1 MITNVG
7 YVVAM
12 NGNEFNLSVTNA
24 SAQQLLD
31 TNEKIE
37 KCSILITSPLSTNYF
52 DIGTPSIMVSD
63 TNGALMRL
71 TYTFKP
77 GNGLDIDNSI
87 NKDVLTMHIDHKTI
101 RTKDKALFADIAE
114 MVNYNESFTFGS
126 VNNYNYLKLK
136 PEGFI
141 DNRTIKLGSRL
152 LDISNDN
159 VLNFNNNYN
168 NTYKLSN
175 DIIYVDKTVFTDDI
189 YLTTRT
195 IEDISNNI
203 LTDMGVSLNK
213 SHNPSDYGEIYLS
226 YWTKLSLKL
235 ENLVDN
241 ETIVADTA
249 YGVIS
254 DALGL
259 NKRLY
264 ANENGDD
271 CFIKVNSS
279 SQSGSGDVSL
289 VPSNTVT
296 DTPTP
301 TSYYDDIPTPSTYPT
316 NRAAEYAETTNS
328 NSSNTYPA
336 GGSDDTE
343 NSNIMKKF
351 PKLSVNTQKLDVATN
366 LSLGVIKY
374 DNSTIKKNNNK
385 QIYVDTSKLTKAA
398 KNTIG
403 VVSIDNDT
411 IKAKNPTIK
420 NTIYVDYNAVAPK
433 QNSITYNNGKLVLN
447 TEYAT
452 IASYNEA
459 GLVKIDNNT
468 IKSERD
474 GRIYVD
480 YTTIPKAHKNTFGVV
495 ASYDNSVTIEEGKIK
510 VSDTILT
517 TINMHNEYINELVEK
532 INTLNTKIEELILST
547 QPVKETAY
555 MLINKNIKMSLSYS
569 NVSGDNGP
577 TNYMALL
584 NSYLLDNFTP
594 TQLYNTPA
602 NIIQFKSEKQS
613 LNVYIPNKLFIEP
626 NGDGTENYNAD
637 MKNSLKFG
645 DEFENKDYAAYIHE
659 INPIVEVFDD
669 GKDNSGIS
677 YNGRAPIPFLVFPQD
692 MQISNNNDS
701 LKITIKDFKSI
712 DTESNKAIYA
722 EPKYDLL
729 TINDIDIYVNYQNKN
744 GNTKTFYAHN
754 NRLSF
759 TNNDDKTRIAKY
771 FLESDK
777 YYSLTLKFNL
787 PVIETDDIN
796 LIATSIEAGLKDI
809 IKGINGS
816 DPANPEGPVAA
827 DEDTP
832 IEDITI
838 TMPTKTLHDFNEPDY
853 LMPVFGGFYLDY
865 LCSSN
870 DSINI
875 DRAKIRKHLNLFFN
889 VKYKFN
895 ISIET
900 DYYKFVDIPI
910 YLNLGDYSN
919 IDQQFILGINDG
931 PSIVVSSDPSIEL

>member
-152 LDISNDN
+152 LDIANDN

-195 IEDISNNI
+195 IEDVSNNI
-203 LTDMGVSLNK
+203 LTNMGVSLNN
-213 SHNPSDYGEIYLS
+213 SHNPADYGEIYLS

-279 SQSGSGDVSL
+279 SSKPDSGDVSL
-289 VPSNTVT
+289 VPSNTGT
-296 DTPTP
+296 ATPSPTP
-301 TSYYDDIPTPSTYPT
+301 TSYYDGTPSPSAYPKM
-316 NRAAEYAETTNS
+316 RASEYVETTSPNS
-328 NSSNTYPA
+328 GNTYRA

-398 KNTIG
+398 KNIIG

-411 IKAKNPTIK
+411 IKTKNPLTK
-420 NTIYVDYNAVAPK
+420 NTIYVDYAAVAPQ
-433 QNSITYNNGKLVLN
+433 QNSITYTNGKLILN

-452 IASYNEA
+452 VASYNEA

-480 YTTIPKAHKNTFGVV
+480 YATMPKAQERTFGVV
-495 ASYDNSVTIEEGKIK
+495 APYDSSVTIEDGKIK
-510 VSDTILT
+510 VSDTILK
-517 TINMHNEYINELVEK
+517 TIDQHNEYINNLLTQ
-532 INTLNTKIEELILST
+532 IDTLNAKIEELQLIT
-547 QPVKETAY
+547 QPVKETSY
-555 MLINKNIKMSLSYS
+555 MLMHRNIRLALAYN
-569 NVSGDNGP
+569 NVNSDNGY
-577 TNYMALL
+577 TFYMNEL
-584 NSYLLDNFTP
+584 NTYSSRYFAP
-594 TQLYNTPA
+594 SQLYDVPA
-602 NIIQFKSEKQS
+602 DIIKFDNKSAQS
-613 LNVYIPNKLFIEP
+613 LTVYIPNRLFIEP
-626 NGDGTENYNAD
+626 KVDGIRDENII
-637 MKNSLKFG
+637 KNSLTFG
-645 DEFENKDYAAYIHE
+645 DKFEDADYAAYIHE
-659 INPIVEVFDD
+659 IKPIVEVFDNFIV
-669 GKDNSGIS
+669 NSTLS
-677 YNGRAPIPFLVFPQD
+677 YHSDVPVPFFVFPQD
-692 MQISNNNDS
+692 MQIGTNNDTV
-701 LKITIKDFKSI
+701 KITIKDFKSFGG
-712 DTESNKAIYA
+712 EWEYNMYSG
-722 EPKYDLL
+722 PKYELL
-729 TINDIDIYVNYQNKN
+729 TINDIDIYVNYQTKN
-744 GNTKTFYAHN
+744 GGIFYKNIEPLTFTSNRDNTNT
-754 NRLSF
+754 
-759 TNNDDKTRIAKY
+759 AKY
-771 FLESDK
+771 FLDNDK
-777 YYSLTLKFNL
+777 YYSLSLKFNL

-796 LIATSIEAGLKDI
+796 LIANSVQAGLVDKFKDI
-809 IKGINGS
+809 IGNSEVAQGPNS
-816 DPANPEGPVAA
+816 DVLLEP
-827 DEDTP
+827 
-832 IEDITI
+832 TI
-838 TMPTKTLHDFNEPDY
+838 LENDDRFIDFNNTNY
-853 LMPVFGGFYLDY
+853 LTPTFGGFYLDY
-865 LCSSN
+865 LCSN
-870 DSINI
+870 LNPITVDLG
-875 DRAKIRKHLNLFFN
+875 KIRNHLNLFFN
-889 VKYKFN
+889 VQYKFT

-900 DYYKFVDIPI
+900 NHYKFLDIPI
-910 YLNLGDYSN
+910 NLCLGVYSN
-919 IDQQFILGINDG
+919 IDTKYIYNTGT
-931 PSIVVSSDPSIEL
+931 PSASESSSK

>member
-152 LDISNDN
+152 LDIANDN

-195 IEDISNNI
+195 IEDVSNNI
-203 LTDMGVSLNK
+203 LTNMGVSLNN
-213 SHNPSDYGEIYLS
+213 SHNPADYGEIYLS

-279 SQSGSGDVSL
+279 SSKPDSGDVSL
-289 VPSNTVT
+289 VPSNTGT
-296 DTPTP
+296 GTATPTP
-301 TSYYDDIPTPSTYPT
+301 TSYYDGTATPSAYPKM
-316 NRAAEYAETTNS
+316 RAAEYVETTNP
-328 NSSNTYPA
+328 NSGNTYPA
-336 GGSDDTE
+336 GGSDDME

-385 QIYVDTSKLTKAA
+385 QIYVDAAKLTKAA

-411 IKAKNPTIK
+411 IKTKNPLTK
-420 NTIYVDYNAVAPK
+420 NTIYVDYAAVAPQ
-433 QNSITYNNGKLVLN
+433 QNSITYTNGKLVLN
-447 TEYAT
+447 TKYAT
-452 IASYNEA
+452 VASYNEA

-480 YTTIPKAHKNTFGVV
+480 YATIPKAHERTFGVV
-495 ASYDNSVTIEEGKIK
+495 APYDSSVTIEDGKIK

-517 TINMHNEYINELVEK
+517 TINQHNEYIQKLLTE
-532 INTLNTKIEELILST
+532 IDTLNTKIEELQLIT
-547 QPVKETAY
+547 QPKKETAY
-555 MLINKNIKMSLSYS
+555 MLIHRNIR
-569 NVSGDNGP
+569 
-577 TNYMALL
+577 MALTY
-584 NSYLLDNFTP
+584 NDGINTPNGYEDYMKGLLMYGTQYYAP
-594 TQLYNTPA
+594 TQLYNSPA
-602 NIIQFKSEKQS
+602 DIIKFDNKAAKS
-613 LNVYIPNKLFIEP
+613 LTVYIPNKLFIEP
-626 NGDGTENYNAD
+626 NGKEANYDDAN
-637 MKNSLKFG
+637 KNSLTFGDKFG
-645 DEFENKDYAAYIHE
+645 DTDYAAYISE
-659 INPIVEVFDD
+659 IKPIVEAFDNFRVD
-669 GKDNSGIS
+669 PSLS
-677 YNGRAPIPFLVFPQD
+677 YHGDASVPFFVFPQD
-692 MQISNNNDS
+692 MQIGNNNDS
-701 LKITIKDFKSI
+701 LKITIKDFKSTTI
-712 DTESNKAIYA
+712 NSDDPIYGGQ
-722 EPKYDLL
+722 KYELL
-729 TINDIDIYVNYQNKN
+729 TINDIDVYLNYQIQG
-744 GNTKTFYAHN
+744 GNQKMFYRSTESLTFENYTDN
-754 NRLSF
+754 IR
-759 TNNDDKTRIAKY
+759 TAKY
-771 FLESDK
+771 FLDNDK

-796 LIATSIEAGLKDI
+796 LIATSVQAGLKDMVKNI
-809 IKGINGS
+809 VKNSSPGEGVPMEPGS
-816 DPANPEGPVAA
+816 EP
-827 DEDTP
+827 DTDLEP
-832 IEDITI
+832 
-838 TMPTKTLHDFNEPDY
+838 TMAPTHDSFTSFNKTDY
-853 LMPVFGGFYLDY
+853 LMPTFSGFYLDY
-865 LCSSN
+865 LCSDISPHII
-870 DSINI
+870 INP
-875 DRAKIRKHLNLFFN
+875 DKIREHLNIFFN
-889 VKYKFN
+889 VDYRFT

-900 DYYKFVDIPI
+900 NYYKFLDIPI
-910 YLNLGDYSN
+910 DVHLGVYPN
-919 IDQQFILGINDG
+919 IDKQYL
-931 PSIVVSSDPSIEL
+931 VSSSPSPMPT